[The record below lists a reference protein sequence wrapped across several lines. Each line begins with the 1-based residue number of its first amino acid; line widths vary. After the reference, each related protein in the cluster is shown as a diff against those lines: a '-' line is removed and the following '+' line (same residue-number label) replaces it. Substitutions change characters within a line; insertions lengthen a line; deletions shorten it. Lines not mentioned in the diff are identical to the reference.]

1 MLIFTGKNVKISSK
15 GFAIPTE
22 KSNAKQITK
31 GNAIPTG
38 SKSAINCT
46 KMSNKSIKQKN
57 AKIKRCEN
65 AKSIGKRVPMGPKIG
80 SIIQLPARPFGRPT
94 ATPSPSTRPSR
105 NPTKNV
111 TGSLT
116 KPVMTYLTRIVIG
129 STERNVKMLPIKT
142 AMMCHGKIVNKSTSR
157 YLIKLPGGDPI
168 GNVQFFVF
176 LHLLIFAFFC
186 LKLLLDIFVQL
197 IALLLSICIVLT
209 FEICLALL
217 FSVQIANPLKL
228 ILTFASLKIN
238 KNQN

>member
-1 MLIFTGKNVKISSK
+1 MGNLVAVLDNKHKSDPLPDPHFYPKVAELSTKLSIRSKREKNMKTNARQNTGKNVKISSK

-65 AKSIGKRVPMGPKIG
+65 AKSVGKRVPMGPKIG

-105 NPTKNV
+105 NPTKN
-111 TGSLT
+111 
-116 KPVMTYLTRIVIG
+116 
-129 STERNVKMLPIKT
+129 
-142 AMMCHGKIVNKSTSR
+142 A
-157 YLIKLPGGDPI
+157 
-168 GNVQFFVF
+168 
-176 LHLLIFAFFC
+176 
-186 LKLLLDIFVQL
+186 
-197 IALLLSICIVLT
+197 
-209 FEICLALL
+209 
-217 FSVQIANPLKL
+217 
-228 ILTFASLKIN
+228 
-238 KNQN
+238 

>member
-1 MLIFTGKNVKISSK
+1 MKTNARQNTGKNVKISSK

-31 GNAIPTG
+31 DNAIPIG

-65 AKSIGKRVPMGPKIG
+65 AKSIGKREPMGPKIG
-80 SIIQLPARPFGRPT
+80 LIIQLPARPFGRPT
-94 ATPSPSTRPSR
+94 ATPSPSTKPSR

-111 TGSLT
+111 PGSLT

-142 AMMCHGKIVNKSTSR
+142 AMMCHGKIVNKSTSQ
-157 YLIKLPGGDPI
+157 YLIKLPGGD
-168 GNVQFFVF
+168 
-176 LHLLIFAFFC
+176 LIE
-186 LKLLLDIFVQL
+186 
-197 IALLLSICIVLT
+197 T
-209 FEICLALL
+209 T
-217 FSVQIANPLKL
+217 SVSCNEVYH
-228 ILTFASLKIN
+228 
-238 KNQN
+238 

>member
-1 MLIFTGKNVKISSK
+1 MKTNARQNTGKNVKISSK

-31 GNAIPTG
+31 DNAIPIG

-65 AKSIGKRVPMGPKIG
+65 AKSIGKRVPMVPKIG

-94 ATPSPSTRPSR
+94 ATPLPSTRPSR

-168 GNVQFFVF
+168 ECAIIRILMNSPM
-176 LHLLIFAFFC
+176 
-186 LKLLLDIFVQL
+186 LK
-197 IALLLSICIVLT
+197 SINLR
-209 FEICLALL
+209 
-217 FSVQIANPLKL
+217 S
-228 ILTFASLKIN
+228 
-238 KNQN
+238 

>member
-1 MLIFTGKNVKISSK
+1 MKTNARQNTGKNVKISSK

-31 GNAIPTG
+31 DNAIPIG
-38 SKSAINCT
+38 KKS
-46 KMSNKSIKQKN
+46 

-80 SIIQLPARPFGRPT
+80 LIIQLPARPFGRPT
-94 ATPSPSTRPSR
+94 ATPSPSTKPSR

-168 GNVQFFVF
+168 ECAIIRILMNSPM
-176 LHLLIFAFFC
+176 
-186 LKLLLDIFVQL
+186 LK
-197 IALLLSICIVLT
+197 SINLR
-209 FEICLALL
+209 
-217 FSVQIANPLKL
+217 S
-228 ILTFASLKIN
+228 
-238 KNQN
+238 

>member
-1 MLIFTGKNVKISSK
+1 MKTNARQNTGKNVKISSK
-15 GFAIPTE
+15 GFAIRTE

-94 ATPSPSTRPSR
+94 ATPSPSTRP
-105 NPTKNV
+105 
-111 TGSLT
+111 
-116 KPVMTYLTRIVIG
+116 
-129 STERNVKMLPIKT
+129 
-142 AMMCHGKIVNKSTSR
+142 

-168 GNVQFFVF
+168 ECAIIRIPMNSPM
-176 LHLLIFAFFC
+176 
-186 LKLLLDIFVQL
+186 LK
-197 IALLLSICIVLT
+197 SI
-209 FEICLALL
+209 
-217 FSVQIANPLKL
+217 N
-228 ILTFASLKIN
+228 
-238 KNQN
+238 

>member
-1 MLIFTGKNVKISSK
+1 MKTNARQNTGKNVKISSK

-80 SIIQLPARPFGRPT
+80 LIIQLPARPFGRPT
-94 ATPSPSTRPSR
+94 ATPSPSTKPSR

-142 AMMCHGKIVNKSTSR
+142 AMMCHGKIVNKSTSP

-168 GNVQFFVF
+168 ECAIIRIPMNS
-176 LHLLIFAFFC
+176 LM
-186 LKLLLDIFVQL
+186 LK
-197 IALLLSICIVLT
+197 SINLR
-209 FEICLALL
+209 
-217 FSVQIANPLKL
+217 S
-228 ILTFASLKIN
+228 
-238 KNQN
+238 